1 MNISQGLLNAMGV
14 SNSELEKMI
23 DLARSSGAIGA
34 KLTGSGG
41 GGAIIA
47 LCPGKETEV
56 KGSLEDSG
64 YKTVPLFHR

>member
-1 MNISQGLLNAMGV
+1 
-14 SNSELEKMI
+14 MI

-41 GGAIIA
+41 GGSIIA

-56 KGSLEDSG
+56 KGNLEDSG
-64 YKTVPLFHR
+64 YKTVPLFNR